1 MDTWIDPRNLVRDE
15 PIAATPGVRGETGLR
30 FHRSGR
36 PDNADP
42 VERAPTWVINA
53 VDAI

>member
-30 FHRSGR
+30 FPRSGR

>member
-1 MDTWIDPRNLVRDE
+1 MDE
-15 PIAATPGVRGETGLR
+15 PIAATPRVRGETGLR
-30 FHRSGR
+30 FPRSGR

-42 VERAPTWVINA
+42 IEEAPTGVINA

>member
-1 MDTWIDPRNLVRDE
+1 MDTWNDPRDLVMDE

-30 FHRSGR
+30 FSRSGR

-42 VERAPTWVINA
+42 VGGAPTWITYA
-53 VDAI
+53 VGAI